1 MTKKEFDAFHLKKL
15 GETLKY
21 WRKKNKISLYDL
33 SRAMS
38 INYHALKNIEEGNEC
53 VQIKIL
59 LRYIWFI
66 QWQGGFDV
74 FKVYTSLCNIGNGRS
89 MDIDIDEVKREINEI
104 IKSEEPK
111 GLKRQKIEWK
121 YFFD

>member
-1 MTKKEFDAFHLKKL
+1 MTKKEFDMFHLKKL

-21 WRKKNKISLYDL
+21 WRKKNKISLYEL
-33 SRAMS
+33 SKAMS

-74 FKVYTSLCNIGNGRS
+74 FKVYTSLCYIGNGRS
-89 MDIDIDEVKREINEI
+89 MDVDIDAVKREINEV

-111 GLKRQKIEWK
+111 GLKKQKIEWK
-121 YFFD
+121 YNFD